1 MSLVPPVMYPRTP
14 SSFALYPATLDVVML
29 PLDSTILLS
38 VTRAP
43 VLLLLSHHPLSVTP
57 QLPPMLH
64 IRHLAF
70 SGGVDALHSIV
81 IRTIRE
87 VFCTGTSV
95 VVIPAA

>member
-1 MSLVPPVMYPRTP
+1 
-14 SSFALYPATLDVVML
+14 
-29 PLDSTILLS
+29 
-38 VTRAP
+38 
-43 VLLLLSHHPLSVTP
+43 LLLSHHPLSVTP